1 MALAERALKSVSLP
15 GREGVI
21 LQDSRLQ
28 GVTSATAMLLEY
40 IDGNFRHR
48 NLNVMEAGSGSGIL
62 SIMLKL
68 GHPSWQLNG
77 IEIQAKLHE
86 LAEHNA
92 ASFNAEVRFMCANL
106 CNYDA
111 GDVFDLVVSNPPW
124 QKAGNGLLSPNMER
138 AICRSEVMC
147 NMHQVLAFCQRNL
160 KIGKDAVLLYPSNRA
175 TELHSEAAKLNMVA
189 VHQLSIDK
197 STSIF
202 HIHKG

>member
-1 MALAERALKSVSLP
+1 LALAARALKSVSLP

-21 LQDSRLQ
+21 LQDSQLQ
-28 GVTSATAMLLEY
+28 GVTSATAALLEY
-40 IDGNFRHR
+40 IESNFIQPD
-48 NLNVMEAGSGSGIL
+48 LKVLEAGSGSGIL

-68 GHPSWQLNG
+68 GNPSWQLSG
-77 IEIQAKLHE
+77 IEIQARLHE

-92 ASFNAEVRFMCANL
+92 ASFNAEVRFMCADL

-124 QKAGNGLLSPNMER
+124 QKTGNGLLSPNMER

-160 KIGKDAVLLYPSNRA
+160 KACKDAVLLYPSSRA

-189 VHQLSIDK
+189 VHQLTIDK

-202 HIHKG
+202 HLQKG